1 MRQSEPCSTRPKET
15 RDDGKFAI
23 DHEWIER
30 EMGKPGVTMTLL
42 WSEYCVKATDHGADP
57 FMYSA
62 FCQRHRKWAQRNP
75 HHLAYRPSP
84 GRGDA
89 GRLGWQVPGVLRP
102 DTGEIRKAHVFV
114 ACLPYSSMIFA
125 WPYPNMGEESW
136 IDGHIRAFREF
147 GGHDAHRRAGQL
159 QDRRHQEHGRGARRQ

>member
-1 MRQSEPCSTRPKET
+1 MDDAAIRAVLYPPKET

-89 GRLGWQVPGVLRP
+89 RSIGLAKCPAYCDP
-102 DTGEIRKAHVFV
+102 DTGEDSQGPRVRGP
-114 ACLPYSSMIFA
+114 ACRTP
-125 WPYPNMGEESW
+125 
-136 IDGHIRAFREF
+136 R
-147 GGHDAHRRAGQL
+147 
-159 QDRRHQEHGRGARRQ
+159 